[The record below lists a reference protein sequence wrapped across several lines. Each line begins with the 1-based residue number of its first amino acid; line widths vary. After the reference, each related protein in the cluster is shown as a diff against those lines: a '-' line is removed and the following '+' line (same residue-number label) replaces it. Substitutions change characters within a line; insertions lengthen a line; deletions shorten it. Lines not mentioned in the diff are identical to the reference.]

1 MFKAGQ
7 QLLLVNM
14 SGHTCFEEGRQF
26 SPGSRI
32 EVLLADTFDP
42 FAKASEGLRGPWGI
56 GGWNFEQLKAVASAV
71 RDPITQEVFWH
82 REGSTELWKDYSEFH
97 DERHHT
103 VVGTVKV
110 LPNVWST
117 QLGNRRDILVYLPPS
132 YNKGSQ
138 SYPVIYMHDGQNL
151 FDDVT
156 SFGAEWAVDETLE
169 AASTSGLEA
178 IVVGIPNMG
187 TKRTDE
193 YSPFVDA
200 KHGGGKGAAYM
211 RFIVETLK
219 PRIDKDYRTLSDRAN
234 TGIFGS
240 SMGGLISL
248 YGFFHHSNTFG
259 FAGIM
264 SPSLW
269 FAKRAIFTDIEK
281 MAAVSGKLYM
291 DIGTQ
296 EGQQTLDDVRRMYRL
311 LLSKGYSPGDEICY
325 VEEQGGAHT
334 ETAWSGRL
342 REALHFLLGVERRR
356 IRRSKFDQPAEHGK
370 PQLVIA
376 RS

>member
-1 MFKAGQ
+1 
-7 QLLLVNM
+7 
-14 SGHTCFEEGRQF
+14 
-26 SPGSRI
+26 
-32 EVLLADTFDP
+32 
-42 FAKASEGLRGPWGI
+42 
-56 GGWNFEQLKAVASAV
+56 
-71 RDPITQEVFWH
+71 
-82 REGSTELWKDYSEFH
+82 
-97 DERHHT
+97 
-103 VVGTVKV
+103 
-110 LPNVWST
+110 
-117 QLGNRRDILVYLPPS
+117 
-132 YNKGSQ
+132 
-138 SYPVIYMHDGQNL
+138 
-151 FDDVT
+151 
-156 SFGAEWAVDETLE
+156 
-169 AASTSGLEA
+169 
-178 IVVGIPNMG
+178 
-187 TKRTDE
+187 
-193 YSPFVDA
+193 
-200 KHGGGKGAAYM
+200 M